1 MNQKK
6 SAEENRQI
14 IGLFGVPMFEKD
26 FVYKEKNDLIE
37 FAKKQG
43 GRKVSNIGGFQSN
56 DFIRSQNPI
65 KDKFL
70 NELSKH
76 MGEAVQAYGPGKF
89 KLICTAIWV
98 NINYPQ
104 SWNITH
110 IHPQTDFTSTV
121 YFDVPLDSG
130 DLIIESVDNVR
141 NYQRFYCIPLN
152 IDSIFTRLKY
162 VHTPK
167 ENSLII
173 LPGHL
178 PHSVSVNN
186 SNKERISVS
195 ANFSVERESETQTN
209 NS

>member
-1 MNQKK
+1 MDKEKNTQ
-6 SAEENRQI
+6 ENKQI
-14 IGLFGVPMFEKD
+14 IGLFGVPMFEKE
-26 FVYKEKNDLIE
+26 FVFKEKNELIE
-37 FAKKQG
+37 FSKKQG
-43 GRKVSNIGGFQSN
+43 GRKVSNVGGFQSN
-56 DFIRSQNPI
+56 DFIKSQNEF
-65 KDKFL
+65 KEKFL

-76 MGEAVQAYGPGKF
+76 IGEAVQAYGVGKF

-104 SWNITH
+104 SWNTTH

-121 YFDVPLDSG
+121 YFDVPDDSG
-130 DLIIESVDNVR
+130 NLVIDSVDNIR
-141 NYQRFYCIPLN
+141 NFQRFYCVPLK

-178 PHSVSVNN
+178 PHSVSANN